1 MRKLTRL
8 TINATPA
15 LVLAGILA
23 GSFPAC
29 GGGGSDDGSTLEDTN
44 GSGGAGSNA
53 VNNANNAVNNAN
65 TTSILTVT
73 GGGGETSTSST
84 TGEGGSGA
92 GECGGQS
99 VKAEPVQV
107 NLLLVIDRSGSMN
120 DTPDGFDDDK
130 WTTMV
135 DSLNTA
141 LDGIEGKMSVGVQ
154 LFPDASVQTE
164 AGCEVPTDASI
175 AVPVS
180 GGSDA
185 IDAVKSALASSEN
198 TPGGN
203 TPAAAAL
210 ALAHEYFTQGA
221 GADLEGENYV
231 LLAID
236 GGPNCNYDL
245 TCEAATCTTN
255 IDGDCPKGIDCC
267 SGDPGVPEACLDD
280 DGTIAQVKALADAG
294 ITTFVVGI
302 PGSDQEAYQV
312 VLDALAEE
320 GGAPASDTSP
330 KYYQVNDADELSET
344 LVALTSDLVTSCSLA
359 LERTPP
365 DLNKVNVFVDN
376 EVVPK
381 LGDDGWEYDNST
393 SPPTIV
399 IKGETCAALESEGAQ
414 SVRVEFGCPTIEVP
428 K

>member
-23 GSFPAC
+23 GSVPAC
-29 GGGGSDDGSTLEDTN
+29 GGGDSDNGSTLDDTD
-44 GSGGAGSNA
+44 GGGASSSNA
-53 VNNANNAVNNAN
+53 VNNANNNAN
-65 TTSILTVT
+65 STSIITVT
-73 GGGGETSTSST
+73 GSGGETSTSST

-120 DTPDGFDDDK
+120 DTPKGFDDDK

-141 LDGIEGKMSVGVQ
+141 LDGIDGKMSVGVQ

-164 AGCEVPTDASI
+164 AGCEVPTDAEI
-175 AVPVS
+175 AVSIS
-180 GGSDA
+180 GGSGA
-185 IDAVKSALASSEN
+185 IDDVKAALASSEN

-210 ALAHEYFTQGA
+210 ALAHDYFTEGA

-236 GGPNCNYDL
+236 GGPNCNFDL
-245 TCEAATCTTN
+245 SCNAATCTTN
-255 IDGDCPKGIDCC
+255 IDGDCPNGIDCC
-267 SGDPGVPEACLDD
+267 SGVPEACLDD
-280 DGTIAQVKALADAG
+280 DGSIAQVKALADAG

-302 PGSDQEAYQV
+302 PGSDQDEYQA

-320 GGAPASDTSP
+320 GGAPASNSSP
-330 KYYQVNDADELSET
+330 KYYQVNDAQELSDT
-344 LVALTSDLVTSCSLA
+344 LVALTADLVTSCSLV
-359 LERTPP
+359 LENNPP
-365 DLNKVNVFVDN
+365 DRNKVNVFVDD

-393 SPPTIV
+393 DPPSIV
-399 IKGETCAALESEGAQ
+399 IKGATCAAIESEGAE
-414 SVRVEFGCPTIEVP
+414 SVRVEFGCPTIDVP